1 MRREIIVKQKREEMM
16 MKKSLVGNQG
26 NKDNK
31 VYKGNQFDYNELIN
45 KIEKLNISKKDNISK
60 YAIKTNNDKEKE
72 SYLIMKTILN
82 EKGFEYKE
90 NEKDSSLTVSVD
102 SKETIK
108 VYLKK
113 YENKYYIDFDKGN
126 MNKETFLRF
135 YHNIL
140 I

>member
-1 MRREIIVKQKREEMM
+1 
-16 MKKSLVGNQG
+16 
-26 NKDNK
+26 
-31 VYKGNQFDYNELIN
+31 
-45 KIEKLNISKKDNISK
+45 
-60 YAIKTNNDKEKE
+60 
-72 SYLIMKTILN
+72 MKTILN

-140 I
+140 IKLIKYFYFCIFKL

>member
-1 MRREIIVKQKREEMM
+1 
-16 MKKSLVGNQG
+16 
-26 NKDNK
+26 
-31 VYKGNQFDYNELIN
+31 
-45 KIEKLNISKKDNISK
+45 
-60 YAIKTNNDKEKE
+60 
-72 SYLIMKTILN
+72 MKTILN